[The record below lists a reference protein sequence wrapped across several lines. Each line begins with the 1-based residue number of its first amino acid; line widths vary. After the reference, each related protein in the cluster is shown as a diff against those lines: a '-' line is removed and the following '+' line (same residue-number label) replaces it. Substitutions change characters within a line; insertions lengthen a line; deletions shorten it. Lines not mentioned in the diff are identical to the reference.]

1 MGIYLVPLLVGYSS
15 VSSSCYIAEFAVA
28 FLYSGS
34 LWSSVYCGVSSLWV
48 EFYQWLVKVSC
59 LGKLVSV
66 FWWVELD
73 FFSLECIGV
82 HEL

>member
-1 MGIYLVPLLVGYSS
+1 MFG
-15 VSSSCYIAEFAVA
+15 VA

-34 LWSSVYCGVSSLWV
+34 LWFLFIVEVPCGGFGQVACQV
-48 EFYQWLVKVSC
+48 FLVRVA
-59 LGKLVSV
+59 VSV

-82 HEL
+82 SSSEF